1 MVRRVLFGVL
11 VVLLAAATAALWL
24 SLPTL
29 IGLAVALDRTSPGLE
44 RLRVAHRMAGGL
56 ARPHAADE
64 AIAGALKAMAVSGLL
79 GARSGERLRCD
90 TRTCDLSRTSAAPYV
105 GPSLIAL

>member
-1 MVRRVLFGVL
+1 MFGVL

-44 RLRVAHRMAGGL
+44 RLRVAHGMAGGL
-56 ARPHAADE
+56 TRPHAADE
-64 AIAGALKAMAVSGLL
+64 AIADALKAVAVSGLL

-90 TRTCDLSRTSAAPYV
+90 TVHATSVAPSAAPYV
-105 GPSLIAL
+105 SPSLSPIA